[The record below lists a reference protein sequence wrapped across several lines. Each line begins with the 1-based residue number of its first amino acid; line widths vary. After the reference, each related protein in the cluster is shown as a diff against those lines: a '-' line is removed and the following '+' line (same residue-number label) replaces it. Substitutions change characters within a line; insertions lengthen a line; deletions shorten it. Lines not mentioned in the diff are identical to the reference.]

1 MRVKRDA
8 EYDELDERPKR
19 KYQRDASGLRVP
31 VDADRTEMRGPEEPC
46 GESVFRLAWLF
57 VEGWRH
63 GLRKAGDTVERG
75 RWEWELDGALAV
87 CTHSRASSLT
97 FGEVLA
103 DARLRRPEAEEQ
115 KNDYRYC
122 YNPSKKRKTKKK
134 QRKSVHWA

>member
-19 KYQRDASGLRVP
+19 KYRRDASGLRVL
-31 VDADRTEMRGPEEPC
+31 VVADQTGHASGLEEPS

-63 GLRKAGDTVERG
+63 RLQKAGDTIERS
-75 RWEWELDGALAV
+75 RWEWELGGVTAV
-87 CTHSRASSLT
+87 STHTRASSLT

-103 DARLRRPEAEEQ
+103 GARARAPAEHTS
-115 KNDYRYC
+115 NGDYYS
-122 YNPSKKRKTKKK
+122 SKKKRTKKK